1 MGHVSS
7 FDALAARGGVPEA
20 DAVLVRAAGGVRLE
34 RPLTRRAFVQALS
47 VAAGTVAL
55 GVALPLSG
63 CAPAADVLRVGTK
76 VDVPGFGF
84 QNPETGNVEGLEVDV
99 ARELAARIKGD
110 ENALEL
116 VGVNATT
123 RGAMLDNGALDAA
136 LATFT
141 ITEDRRRSYDFSRPY
156 YIDHIGVLVK
166 KDAGIADLAD
176 LDGKTV
182 GVALSATTKDKLR
195 EAADAI
201 GIKLKFA
208 EYATYPEIK
217 IALVV
222 GRVDAFSVDRSIL
235 LGYQDDT
242 TQLLDTQFAPQEY
255 GVATAKGS
263 ALTAPIDEA
272 IAAMEADGT
281 LTALKE
287 RWGLSLTTEA
297 DVEAEQD
304 DGGTGL
310 GAGDPADDADAVD
323 APGHAT
329 DAGATAPDDAAPS
342 DGSAAAASD
351 AGGVR

>member
-1 MGHVSS
+1 MGQASS
-7 FDALAARGGVPEA
+7 FNAPAVCGGTRGGG
-20 DAVLVRAAGGVRLE
+20 AVLGCAGGNIRLA
-34 RPLTRRAFVQALS
+34 RSLTRRAFVR
-47 VAAGTVAL
+47 AL
-55 GVALPLSG
+55 GVAAGAAALSATLPLSG
-63 CAPAADVLRVGTK
+63 CAPAGDVLRVGTK

-116 VGVNATT
+116 VGVNAAT
-123 RGAMLDNGALDAA
+123 RGAMLDNGALDAT

-156 YIDHIGVLVK
+156 YIDTIGVLVK
-166 KDAGIADLAD
+166 KDAGIADFAD

-195 EAADAI
+195 EAADKI
-201 GIKLKFA
+201 GITLKFA

-235 LGYQDDT
+235 LGYQDDA
-242 TQLLDTQFAPQEY
+242 TQLLDTRFAPQEY

-263 ALTAPIDEA
+263 ALTAPVDEA

-297 DVEAEQD
+297 DVEAEQYAGD
-304 DGGTGL
+304 SGL
-310 GAGDPADDADAVD
+310 GAGDPADDAGA
-323 APGHAT
+323 
-329 DAGATAPDDAAPS
+329 AGAGSADADGNTAADGNAPDA
-342 DGSAAAASD
+342 DGPSAAS
-351 AGGVR
+351 GGGGAR